1 MMMTVEASWP
11 YLLGFLGGAGLGFFY
26 FGGLWLTVKKIPAS
40 SNPKRLLLWSA
51 ALRLVPT
58 LLALFIVVRVN
69 PGVFLIML
77 PGFFGVRSFLIRRVS
92 NLRRGQAHAT

>member
-1 MMMTVEASWP
+1 MTVEASWP
-11 YLLGFLGGAGLGFFY
+11 YLLGFLGGSGLGIFY
-26 FGGLWLTVKKIPAS
+26 FGGLWLTVKKIPVS

-69 PGVFLIML
+69 PGVFLTML
-77 PGFFGVRSFLIRRVS
+77 PSFFAVRYVMVRRVT
-92 NLRRGQAHAT
+92 NLSRGQAHAT